1 MGHAVDTAT
10 DYQHDHLIYDSLLF
24 KRHACFWSHGVVELR
39 ARVMWSLQHT
49 QQNGGRRSFAS
60 TYILRSTLHHRSF
73 FMASIV
79 VRPSHPCEFYMG
91 LGAPRMKEAGP
102 HERGATL
109 PTQGCAM
116 VANVGLSF
124 TWLPFEGLQTYRGA
138 L

>member
-24 KRHACFWSHGVVELR
+24 KRHACFWSYGVVELR

-49 QQNGGRRSFAS
+49 QQTAAAEVSH
-60 TYILRSTLHHRSF
+60 LHIFSGAHFTTGVSLW
-73 FMASIV
+73 
-79 VRPSHPCEFYMG
+79 RPSLLDPLTLCEFYMG

-124 TWLPFEGLQTYRGA
+124 TWLPLEGLQTYRGA